1 MSQMFSTQTAF
12 QDGVVKIA
20 GRYRNFVVSSLRD
33 SGLKLH
39 RFEQQFP
46 DRFHDFGFSAGACIV
61 GSAGMTVRGK
71 VPFICGSAI
80 LLASRCYEYIRNS
93 ICHPH
98 VNVKL
103 IGTQSGFS
111 LSHDG
116 GSVQACEDLALMRA
130 LPQMKVFSPT
140 DYWETIRILEFVAG
154 DYGPAYIRL
163 SGVEVPEIYDQSF
176 VFHPSQGSVLQEGH
190 TVVLCATGTMVSAA
204 MATAKI
210 LVEKGIST
218 AVVAFTT
225 LKPFDGSVLDQ
236 FLPRAKL
243 LVAVEEHSVIGGLG
257 SAVLEFFHGKLP
269 CVFHRIGVPD
279 CFGES
284 GVLDDL
290 YRVTGLTPETIGAQI
305 QKLL

>member
-1 MSQMFSTQTAF
+1 MSQTFSTQTAF
-12 QDGVVKIA
+12 QDGIVKIA
-20 GRYRNFVVSSLRD
+20 GRYRNFVISALRD

-46 DRFHDFGFSAGACIV
+46 DRFYDFGFSAGACVV

-71 VPFICGSAI
+71 VPFVCGSAT
-80 LLASRCYEYIRNS
+80 LLTGRCYEYIRNS

-98 VNVKL
+98 INVKL

-116 GSVQACEDLALMRA
+116 GSVQASEDLALMRA
-130 LPQMKVFSPT
+130 LPQMKVFSPA
-140 DYWETIRILEFVAG
+140 DYWETIRVLEFVAG

-163 SGVEVPEIYDQSF
+163 SGIIVPEIYDQSF
-176 VFHPSQGSVLQEGH
+176 VFHPSQGRVLQEGNS
-190 TVVLCATGTMVSAA
+190 VVLCATGTMVSVAIAA
-204 MATAKI
+204 AKI
-210 LVEKGIST
+210 LAQKGTST

-225 LKPFDGSVLDQ
+225 LKPFDGSVLDR
-236 FLPRAKL
+236 FLPQAKL
-243 LVAVEEHSVIGGLG
+243 LITLEEHSVIGGLG
-257 SAVLEFFHGKLP
+257 SAIGEFFYGKLP
-269 CVFHRIGVPD
+269 CPLHKIGIPD

-284 GVLDDL
+284 GALDDL